1 VRKQLYFWAAL
12 VWSGIIT
19 FFCLVQLNNVP
30 LGNVSNL
37 DKLVHAFFHFV
48 LTTLCFLFLKSRSF
62 NLNNRKPLLF
72 SFLFSVFFGIAIE
85 VAQGLLTETRQ
96 ADVFDVIANM
106 SGATLSV
113 LLCWLFSLNT
123 KFK

>member
-1 VRKQLYFWAAL
+1 M
-12 VWSGIIT
+12 
-19 FFCLVQLNNVP
+19 
-30 LGNVSNL
+30 SNL

>member
-1 VRKQLYFWAAL
+1 MRKQLYFWAAL